1 VCAHFLI
8 VHTFFM
14 LSSRNILIS
23 IAILCGAITL
33 FWYFFPS
40 TYAIKNY
47 PSSGETIIAFGD
59 SLVQGVGSIEGN
71 DFVSLLA
78 ARINTPII
86 NLGRSGDT
94 TAEALTRID
103 SVLSKNPKVV
113 MVLLGGN
120 DFLKRVPKHEM
131 LSNLEKIITTIQN
144 RGAVVILL
152 GVRGG
157 LITDGYE
164 SDLKSLAETTGSAY
178 VPNVL
183 KGLIGDPK
191 YMDDSV
197 HPNNAGYV
205 IIADRIYPVLE
216 KMLK

>member
-1 VCAHFLI
+1 MYERSEFRVLPRRLA
-8 VHTFFM
+8 
-14 LSSRNILIS
+14 
-23 IAILCGAITL
+23 AGAYI
-33 FWYFFPS
+33 FWYFFTG
-40 TYAIKNY
+40 TYPIKNY

-59 SLVQGVGSIEGN
+59 SLVEGVGSTQGN
-71 DFVSLLA
+71 DFVSLLS

-86 NLGRSGDT
+86 NLGHPGDT
-94 TAEALTRID
+94 TAEAFARID
-103 SVLSKNPKVV
+103 IVLSKNPKVV

-131 LSNLEKIITTIQN
+131 LSNLEQIITAIQSK
-144 RGAVVILL
+144 GAVAILL

-157 LITDGYE
+157 LITDSYE
-164 SDLKSLAETTGSAY
+164 SDLKSLAQKMGSAY

-197 HPNNAGYV
+197 HPNNAGYA
-205 IIADRIYPVLE
+205 IIADHVYPVLF
-216 KMLK
+216 KVLN